1 MPPPDDVDGP
11 ITARADERILGRSC
25 KVPARRGAGHGTDR
39 SADPSV
45 DPGIGHGAAYAVD
58 AKSAAVF
65 RETSMEISGTTRSM
79 ADMDFPEPLA
89 HLLVVDD
96 EPNIRELL
104 SVSLR
109 FSGFAVSAAAAG
121 REALVA
127 AESQAPDLVI
137 LDVMLPD
144 MDGFDVAARLRE
156 SRRVPVLFLTAKDA
170 VEDKVAGLAIGDDYV
185 TKPFSLEEVVAR
197 IHNVLRRSHGGD
209 TLPGQY
215 RVADLELD
223 DQAHEV
229 RRGSRRIDLSPT
241 EFKVLRYLMANSGR
255 VQSKGQ
261 ILDHV
266 WNYDFA
272 GQQGIVESYISF
284 LRQKLEAEGPRLL
297 HTVRGVGYI
306 LREPRVGE

>member
-1 MPPPDDVDGP
+1 MD
-11 ITARADERILGRSC
+11 C
-25 KVPARRGAGHGTDR
+25 
-39 SADPSV
+39 
-45 DPGIGHGAAYAVD
+45 
-58 AKSAAVF
+58 
-65 RETSMEISGTTRSM
+65 SM
-79 ADMDFPEPLA
+79 ASMDFPEPLA

-109 FSGFAVSAAAAG
+109 FSGFSVSAAAAG
-121 REALVA
+121 REALKA
-127 AESQAPDLVI
+127 AESQQPDLVI

-144 MDGFDVAARLRE
+144 MDGFDVAERLRE
-156 SRRVPVLFLTAKDA
+156 TRRVPVLFLTAKDA

-197 IHNVLRRSHGGD
+197 INNVLRRSHGESV
-209 TLPGQY
+209 PGRY
-215 RVADLELD
+215 TVADLELD

-229 RRGSRRIDLSPT
+229 RRAGRRIDLSPT

-255 VQSKGQ
+255 VQSKAQ

-266 WNYDFA
+266 WHYDFA
-272 GQQGIVESYISF
+272 GQQGIVESYVSF
-284 LRQKLEAEGPRLL
+284 LRQKLEAEGPRML

-306 LREPRVGE
+306 LREPRAGEE